1 MHNSTSKRSSS
12 QIPILLFPQDS
23 DDDEM
28 SDDIATMGELSDD
41 SDSDDSDTESLASS
55 VAELSSGMPKFNF
68 TKDNSLY
75 DWDSC

>member
-1 MHNSTSKRSSS
+1 MHDSTSKRSSS

-55 VAELSSGMPKFNF
+55 VAELSSGMPKFIF
-68 TKDNSLY
+68 TNDNSLY